1 MYQGTT
7 PAVTFTIKGY
17 DLTDMSVYVTFMN
30 NRELLTKTD
39 VVVTFDNVTETS
51 TIVCRL
57 SQEETLAMK
66 KGNVKAQIRF
76 IDENNQAYATEKAD
90 INIDDVLY
98 QEVIEYTGD
107 GE

>member
-17 DLTDMSVYVTFMN
+17 DLTDTSVFVTFMN
-30 NRELLTKTD
+30 NRELLTKTN
-39 VVVTFDNVTETS
+39 VMVTFDDGTETS
-51 TIVCRL
+51 TIVCQL

-90 INIDDVLY
+90 ILIDDVLY

-107 GE
+107 GD

>member
-17 DLTDMSVYVTFMN
+17 DLTDMSVYVTFLN

-90 INIDDVLY
+90 ISIDDVLY
-98 QEVIEYTGD
+98 QEVIEYTED